1 MINVFP
7 GQTPTQTFIYA
18 NCVSL
23 LLLSPPPICSSRVLL
38 GWYRHVET
46 TQRNQY
52 KEAWF
57 QCGREQRLV
66 RACFTHWQGEMRQAG
81 LKEAWFQCGREQRLV
96 RACFT
101 HWQGE
106 MRQAGL
112 RQAALEQKLCQLSMW
127 QTARA
132 LQYWRAA
139 TRRRAAQKRHSRSLL
154 QQV

>member
-81 LKEAWFQCGREQRLV
+81 L
-96 RACFT
+96 
-101 HWQGE
+101 
-106 MRQAGL
+106 